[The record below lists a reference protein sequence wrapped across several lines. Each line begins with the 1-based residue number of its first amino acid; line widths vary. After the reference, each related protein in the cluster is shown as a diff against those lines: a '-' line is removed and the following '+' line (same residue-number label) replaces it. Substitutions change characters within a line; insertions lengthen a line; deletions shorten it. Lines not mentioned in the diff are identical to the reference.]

1 MEPINWSGYLFSHP
15 KGENA
20 QSLVE
25 EKFSSADEKGFG
37 LVKTGRH
44 FHDLGQWHLYNFK
57 TTKALMGEDKY
68 DLPIKGPYEYKLI
81 FVFSG
86 CRVIVLAQRKTIVS
100 YVQSNILGTTIYPNL
115 REVKINLDGFVE
127 SCVPVNSR
135 YRVTSLYGRVA
146 TSKSDVKSI
155 SLRGNNV
162 TDSDIYKTHG
172 RYFNYIS
179 CGIGHN
185 TRNDLPIIDT
195 QDENEIVI
203 VGNDGFIHS
212 KIQNA
217 DKAKDLLKIIGHIV
231 ANKWIDSS
239 LIFK

>member
-15 KGENA
+15 KGEDA

-25 EKFSSADEKGFG
+25 KNFSTGEGNASG
-37 LVKTGRH
+37 LVKTDRN
-44 FHDLGQWHLYNFK
+44 FHDLGQWHFYNFK
-57 TTKALMGEDKY
+57 TSTPLMGEDKY

-100 YVQSNILGTTIYPNL
+100 YVQTHILGRTIYPNL
-115 REVKINLDGFVE
+115 REVKINLDAFVE
-127 SCVPVNSR
+127 SCAPVDSR

-162 TDSDIYKTHG
+162 TDSDIYKMHG
-172 RYFNYIS
+172 RHFNYIS

-185 TRNDLPIIDT
+185 TRNHLPIIDT
-195 QDENEIVI
+195 QDESEIVI

-212 KIQNA
+212 KIPNA

-239 LIFK
+239 LIFE